1 MDSCHFFF
9 IHYLSPAPGR
19 KEMGEIQ
26 SCLFGSRGV
35 FIWFIPCLFSF
46 PFLCLQLEQSFR
58 WERFP
63 NLCCEAVKPQGR
75 CRFLW
80 ESALLI
86 SGDAKAPL
94 NGISSA
100 RTLLANLLQGIPKEK
115 GEKKTSKKRP
125 QVLTQLLASH
135 RTCAALYLF
144 VSCFCFSRGI
154 QRP

>member
-9 IHYLSPAPGR
+9 IRYLSPAPGR

-94 NGISSA
+94 NDISSYPPCQSPSGNSKRKGGKKNLQKKTPGSDSAVGISSHLCSVVSF
-100 RTLLANLLQGIPKEK
+100 RL
-115 GEKKTSKKRP
+115 
-125 QVLTQLLASH
+125 VF
-135 RTCAALYLF
+135 LF
-144 VSCFCFSRGI
+144 L
-154 QRP
+154 

>member
-1 MDSCHFFF
+1 
-9 IHYLSPAPGR
+9 
-19 KEMGEIQ
+19 MGEIQ

-115 GEKKTSKKRP
+115 GKKKPLQKKTPGSDSA
-125 QVLTQLLASH
+125 VGISSH
-135 RTCAALYLF
+135 LCSVVSFRLVFLF
-144 VSCFCFSRGI
+144 L
-154 QRP
+154 